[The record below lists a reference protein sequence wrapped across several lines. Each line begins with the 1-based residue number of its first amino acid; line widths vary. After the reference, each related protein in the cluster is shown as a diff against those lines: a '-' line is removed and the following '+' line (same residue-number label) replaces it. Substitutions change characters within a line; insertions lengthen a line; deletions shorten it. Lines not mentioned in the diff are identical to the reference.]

1 MKRRNTNKLKS
12 SKKLWSN
19 HLKGGEVNLRR
30 SIFCIVLLLTSFSIG
45 SIRGEATS
53 WVVLEPQE
61 VVSRAEVVVLG
72 KYDFSSKPVPGGQS
86 IFDGVRF
93 EVTKVYKGQDI
104 PYSITAGIDNF
115 DNGWVDEFQQQGGE
129 MLLFLEK
136 KDPSFLT
143 PVGGPNGMIQ
153 INNGQVV
160 HHEGKIRNFYDDYLK
175 EEPKETVMEEINQDV
190 SNTQIQINEKQA
202 FPWQTLLLGIGALF
216 LILFGVI
223 RFRKR
228 T

>member
-1 MKRRNTNKLKS
+1 MKRKNTNKLNC

-19 HLKGGEVNLRR
+19 HSKGGDMNLRR
-30 SIFCIVLLLTSFSIG
+30 IIFCIVLFLTSFSLV
-45 SIRGEATS
+45 STSVVATS
-53 WVVLEPQE
+53 WVVLQPQE
-61 VVSRAEVVVLG
+61 VVNRAEVVVIG

-86 IFDGVRF
+86 IFEGINF
-93 EVTKVYKGQDI
+93 EVTKVYKGENI
-104 PYSITAGIDNF
+104 PSTITAGIDNF

-160 HHEGKIRNFYDDYLK
+160 HPEEKIRNFYDDFLK
-175 EEPKETVMEEINQDV
+175 EDPKEPVTEEIIQEV
-190 SNTQIQINEKQA
+190 SNTQIQNDEKQA
-202 FPWQTLLLGIGALF
+202 VPFQTLLIVFGVLCI
-216 LILFGVI
+216 ILFGVI
-223 RFRKR
+223 RLRKR